1 LFSNPEGKCDP
12 TALSNHWTF
21 TECKCAEKQPCLCTL
36 GVPAP
41 PASAA
46 TLAPTISPSVDP
58 PSDRV
63 LTYFE
68 VDSGSCE
75 SHGFETLT
83 DAEECTSAAAIL
95 GKTIDWGPYG
105 GYRDV
110 VTGCSLRGG
119 SGLFFNPEGTCDPTA
134 MRDHWTFTAC
144 QCVEWQP
151 CLCIS

>member
-1 LFSNPEGKCDP
+1 LFFNPEGTCDP
-12 TALSNHWTF
+12 TAMRDHWSF
-21 TECKCAEKQPCLCTL
+21 TACQCVEWQPCLCTL
-36 GVPAP
+36 SVPAP
-41 PASAA
+41 
-46 TLAPTISPSVDP
+46 DP
-58 PSDRV
+58 PSDGGP
-63 LTYFE
+63 TYTE
-68 VDSGSCE
+68 VISGSCE